1 MELIAVTKAAPVAAA
16 VTAWGASPGHGCY
29 FAVQG
34 LSSDQAKSCSDRR
47 QEGHSC
53 PTGKDFAWL
62 RRSLN
67 SQHLP
72 ANGTRGRSLH

>member
-1 MELIAVTKAAPVAAA
+1 MVLVAVTTAASIVAAA
-16 VTAWGASPGHGCY
+16 VTAWGASAGHGCY

-34 LSSDQAKSCSDRR
+34 LSLDQAESCSDRR

-53 PTGKDFAWL
+53 PTGKDFASQ

-67 SQHLP
+67 SQLP